1 MSEPAVA
8 IQETDP
14 PQKKSSKSG
23 IIGLVVILVILW
35 FVWASMRVPEA
46 ARMILDLDEN
56 AQQALVL
63 TDGQGQGGLAVS
75 DSATDLAKKSKE
87 QEAAKPMGQKDV
99 WYTFYPNLNDERK
112 NKIKV
117 KDGGETT
124 SAASVLVS
132 ANATKADVRAGLAG
146 LLPTGNKQN
155 DDRIK
160 KAIES
165 IDDSLKAE
173 YWSGPSTLTDKGKNV
188 DELRKFVGDSRE
200 QLEGSYAKLSQD
212 ALKQAIEQL
221 AAVVKPQLD
230 GAQKSIGTTP
240 DEKGKAIETLL
251 APVREMIESYRKQME
266 ESEGHRNKALGGVK
280 S

>member
-99 WYTFYPNLNDERK
+99 WYTFYPNLNDDE
-112 NKIKV
+112 KIKMQI
-117 KDGGETT
+117 KDGSYGWTLKDATEGIYTWRNKYEVKLKAPMTSDNYPYGLMFYERNMSIGEKIG
-124 SAASVLVS
+124 LVFR
-132 ANATKADVRAGLAG
+132 N
-146 LLPTGNKQN
+146 LLP
-155 DDRIK
+155 
-160 KAIES
+160 
-165 IDDSLKAE
+165 
-173 YWSGPSTLTDKGKNV
+173 
-188 DELRKFVGDSRE
+188 
-200 QLEGSYAKLSQD
+200 
-212 ALKQAIEQL
+212 
-221 AAVVKPQLD
+221 
-230 GAQKSIGTTP
+230 
-240 DEKGKAIETLL
+240 
-251 APVREMIESYRKQME
+251 
-266 ESEGHRNKALGGVK
+266 
-280 S
+280 